1 MLYLFTDWPISLS
14 FIHQALRTSVIWDQ
28 EYQLKMIPVFS
39 EFVFS
44 SFAIWMLLIALQISR
59 TSKFYSNRECV

>member
-28 EYQLKMIPVFS
+28 EYQLKMITVFS
-39 EFVFS
+39 EFVFT
-44 SFAIWMLLIALQISR
+44 SF
-59 TSKFYSNRECV
+59 ECY